1 MGRDGGQVAPL
12 HGGSQVGLEPLAQ
25 TQAVARTNAMVG
37 EQPHT
42 ISAAHHSD
50 IGGWLRSP
58 NCHTVRTVGG
68 VGVGPRPA
76 TETSSV
82 ESSNS

>member
-1 MGRDGGQVAPL
+1 
-12 HGGSQVGLEPLAQ
+12 
-25 TQAVARTNAMVG
+25 MVG
-37 EQPHT
+37 EEPHT